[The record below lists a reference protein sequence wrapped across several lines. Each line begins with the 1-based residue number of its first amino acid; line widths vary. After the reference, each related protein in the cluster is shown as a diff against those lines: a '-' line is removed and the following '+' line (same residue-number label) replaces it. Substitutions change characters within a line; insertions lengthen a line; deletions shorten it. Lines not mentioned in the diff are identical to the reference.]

1 MSALTTGIARRPR
14 CPWEST
20 GQRLERTIMK
30 KHIRLTEG
38 RRTRP
43 AVGRRVGDAR
53 LARVLA
59 FVVLVL
65 AAAVLTTAAAA
76 ATRSGALIKLHQS
89 SLGQVLA
96 DSHGRTLYLWA
107 HDKHHRSTCYGACA
121 AYWPALTTKG
131 KPKAIGGAR
140 KALLGTTR
148 RRDGRMQVTYH
159 GHPLYRFAGDTR
171 AGQTSGEGLTDFGGR
186 WDPVSAAGVAVR
198 NRPMDSRFKRPKLRR
213 GVLSIVGT
221 AASDKI
227 ALRLKAGYPGTLQVD
242 VGDDGSADFSFDRKK
257 VAKIA
262 VAARAGDDSVRID
275 ESNGVFTDSIP
286 TTIDG
291 GPGNDT
297 IAGGSGAE
305 TLIGGDGN
313 DVIDGNKG
321 NDTAQLG
328 SGDDLFVWNPGDGSD
343 VVEGQD
349 GSDTMRF
356 NGAAA
361 AEQFTLSANGNRL
374 RLFRAVGN
382 VTMDTAGVERVDLN
396 ALGGADLVTVND
408 LSGTDVGSLNVDL
421 AGSLGGTTGDAAVD
435 RVVVNGTNGND
446 AVKIGGDTSGVT
458 VSGLRAQVAIQH
470 QEPTDQL
477 AVNGVAGADSI
488 DASALAA
495 GAIALTLDG
504 GAADDTIAG
513 GQGVETS
520 NGGDGNDVIDG
531 NKGNDTAQL
540 GSGDDLFIWD
550 PGDGSDI
557 VEGQDGS
564 DTMRFNGANV
574 AERVS
579 LVADGN
585 RLKLFRD
592 VGNVTMDTVGVER
605 VDLNALGGADLVTVN
620 DLSGTDV
627 ASVNADLAGS
637 LGGITGDGEADRVVV
652 NGTNG
657 EDAITVNGDA
667 GGVKVSGLAATVGIL
682 HPEVANDRLEINT
695 LEGRDAA
702 DSSGRRG

>member
-1 MSALTTGIARRPR
+1 
-14 CPWEST
+14 
-20 GQRLERTIMK
+20 MK
-30 KHIRLTEG
+30 KHIRLTEW

-59 FVVLVL
+59 FVALVL
-65 AAAVLTTAAAA
+65 AAAVLTTAAGA

-107 HDKHHRSTCYGACA
+107 HDKHHKSTCYGACA
-121 AYWPALTTKG
+121 VYWPALTTKG

-159 GHPLYRFAGDTR
+159 GHPLYRFSGDTR

-321 NDTAQLG
+321 NDIAQLG
-328 SGDDLFVWNPGDGSD
+328 SGDDLFVWDPGDGSD

-356 NGAAA
+356 NGAVA

-374 RLFRAVGN
+374 RLFRDVGN

-396 ALGGADLVTVND
+396 ALGGADLVTVDD
-408 LSGTDVGSLNVDL
+408 LSGTDVASVNVDL

-435 RVVVNGTNGND
+435 RVVVNGSNGND

-477 AVNGVAGADSI
+477 AVNGLGGADSI

-495 GAIALTLDG
+495 GAMALTLDG
-504 GAADDTIAG
+504 GAGDDTIAG

-520 NGGDGNDVIDG
+520 VGGDGNDVIDG
-531 NKGNDTAQL
+531 NKGNDIAQL
-540 GSGDDLFIWD
+540 GAGDDTFVWD
-550 PGDGSDI
+550 PGDGSDV
-557 VEGQDGS
+557 VEGQDGRL
-564 DTMRFNGANV
+564 DTLRFNGAAA
-574 AERVS
+574 AEQFTLS
-579 LVADGN
+579 ANGS

-592 VGNVTMDTVGVER
+592 VGNVTMDTAGVEQID
-605 VDLNALGGADLVTVN
+605 VNALGGSDLVAVD

-627 ASVNADLAGS
+627 AGVNVDLAGS
-637 LGGITGDGEADRVVV
+637 LGGTTGDGSVDRVLM
-652 NGTNG
+652 NGTAG
-657 EDAITVNGDA
+657 DDAIDVSGDSGEVTVGGLTPTVNLFHHEATDRLELNALDGNDTVNTA
-667 GGVKVSGLAATVGIL
+667 GLAAGVIQLFVDGGL
-682 HPEVANDRLEINT
+682 VP
-695 LEGRDAA
+695 
-702 DSSGRRG
+702 

>member
-1 MSALTTGIARRPR
+1 
-14 CPWEST
+14 
-20 GQRLERTIMK
+20 MK
-30 KHIRLTEG
+30 KQIRLTEW

-43 AVGRRVGDAR
+43 AVGRRVGDVR

-59 FVVLVL
+59 FIVLVL
-65 AAAVLTTAAAA
+65 AAAVLTTAAGA

-107 HDKHHRSTCYGACA
+107 HDKHHKSTCYGACA
-121 AYWPALTTKG
+121 VYWPALTTKG

-159 GHPLYRFAGDTR
+159 GHPLYRFSGDTR

-242 VGDDGSADFSFDRKK
+242 VGDDGSADFSFERKK
-257 VAKIA
+257 VGKIA

-275 ESNGVFTDSIP
+275 EINGVFTDSIA

-321 NDTAQLG
+321 NDVAQLG
-328 SGDDLFVWNPGDGSD
+328 SGDDVFVWDPGDGSD

-374 RLFRAVGN
+374 KLFRDVGN

-396 ALGGADLVTVND
+396 ALGGADLVTVDD
-408 LSGTDVGSLNVDL
+408 LSGTDVAGVNVDL
-421 AGSLGGTTGDAAVD
+421 AGSLGGTTGDGSVD
-435 RVVVNGTNGND
+435 RVLMNGTAGDD
-446 AVKIGGDTSGVT
+446 AIDVSGDSGEVT
-458 VSGLRAQVAIQH
+458 VGGLT
-470 QEPTDQL
+470 PT
-477 AVNGVAGADSI
+477 VNLFHHEATDRLELN
-488 DASALAA
+488 AL
-495 GAIALTLDG
+495 
-504 GAADDTIAG
+504 
-513 GQGVETS
+513 
-520 NGGDGNDVIDG
+520 DGND
-531 NKGNDTAQL
+531 
-540 GSGDDLFIWD
+540 
-550 PGDGSDI
+550 
-557 VEGQDGS
+557 
-564 DTMRFNGANV
+564 
-574 AERVS
+574 
-579 LVADGN
+579 
-585 RLKLFRD
+585 
-592 VGNVTMDTVGVER
+592 
-605 VDLNALGGADLVTVN
+605 TVN
-620 DLSGTDV
+620 S
-627 ASVNADLAGS
+627 AG
-637 LGGITGDGEADRVVV
+637 LTAGVIQLFVDGVLV
-652 NGTNG
+652 
-657 EDAITVNGDA
+657 
-667 GGVKVSGLAATVGIL
+667 
-682 HPEVANDRLEINT
+682 P
-695 LEGRDAA
+695 
-702 DSSGRRG
+702 